1 MPKLTI
7 GGGAFYVDE
16 QYGITANSVSIPSYV
31 RFDAMAG
38 YQIDKHL
45 SLQLNIQ
52 NLTDKRY
59 FDAAYSSHYAQ
70 VAAGRLSYLTL
81 NFSY

>member
-1 MPKLTI
+1 
-7 GGGAFYVDE
+7 
-16 QYGITANSVSIPSYV
+16 
-31 RFDAMAG
+31 MAG
-38 YQIDKHL
+38 YQIDKNL

-81 NFSY
+81 NFTY

>member
-1 MPKLTI
+1 M
-7 GGGAFYVDE
+7 E
-16 QYGITANSVSIPSYV
+16 
-31 RFDAMAG
+31 G

-81 NFSY
+81 NFTY